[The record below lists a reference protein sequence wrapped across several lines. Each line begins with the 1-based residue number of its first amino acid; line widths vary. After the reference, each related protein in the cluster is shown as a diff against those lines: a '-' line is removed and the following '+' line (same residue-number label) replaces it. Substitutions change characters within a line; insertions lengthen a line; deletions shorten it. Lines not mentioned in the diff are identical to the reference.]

1 MSQERTTTTQV
12 TAASIQ
18 LWLRIKLQNN
28 NNNRGKCQ
36 EFELKILELPFIYFI
51 HDMIPKSIQ
60 QAMFLL
66 NNISNSAFYRVDKNP
81 KDVRLS
87 EHAES

>member
-36 EFELKILELPFIYFI
+36 EFELEILELPFIYFI

-66 NNISNSAFYRVDKNP
+66 NNISNSTGWIRILRMSDYQNMLK
-81 KDVRLS
+81 
-87 EHAES
+87 AER

>member
-36 EFELKILELPFIYFI
+36 EFELEILELPFIYFI
-51 HDMIPKSIQ
+51 HDMIDDSKEHTTGNVALKQHQQFSILQ
-60 QAMFLL
+60 
-66 NNISNSAFYRVDKNP
+66 DG
-81 KDVRLS
+81 
-87 EHAES
+87 